1 MEGINQWLVELNK
14 NSPVWFG
21 VVTVL
26 TMAIVGVLMAAIAEV
41 ILKIFGVKG
50 EVVERFLS
58 QPEN

>member
-26 TMAIVGVLMAAIAEV
+26 TMSGIGLTIAVLTE
-41 ILKIFGVKG
+41 LLFKLFGVKG
-50 EVVERFLS
+50 ERIEIHH
-58 QPEN
+58 